1 MHQIIELDSI
11 AARSRLT
18 ELAEILVD
26 VVASGA
32 SVSFMSPFSKADA
45 IEFWQ
50 GVIASVERG
59 QTILLA
65 ALMGDRAVGTV
76 QLQLATPPNQPHRAD
91 VAKLLVHPC
100 ARRQGIARALMQQIE
115 VVAQQHDR
123 TLLTLDTL
131 TGSVAERL
139 YLSIG
144 YVPVGVIPGYA
155 YYPDGINLGDTCV
168 FYKQL

>member
-1 MHQIIELDSI
+1 MHQIIELDSL
-11 AARSRLT
+11 AAQARLT

-26 VVASGA
+26 VVAGGA
-32 SVSFMSPFSKADA
+32 SVSFMSPFSQAEA
-45 IEFWQ
+45 IEYWQ
-50 GVIASVERG
+50 GIIASVEREK
-59 QTILLA
+59 TVLLV
-65 ALMGDRAVGTV
+65 ALLGDRAVGTV

-91 VAKLLVHPC
+91 VAKLLVHRS

-131 TGSVAERL
+131 TNSAAERL

-144 YVPVGVIPGYA
+144 YVPVGVIPHYA
-155 YYPDGINLGDTCV
+155 YYPNGVLADTCV